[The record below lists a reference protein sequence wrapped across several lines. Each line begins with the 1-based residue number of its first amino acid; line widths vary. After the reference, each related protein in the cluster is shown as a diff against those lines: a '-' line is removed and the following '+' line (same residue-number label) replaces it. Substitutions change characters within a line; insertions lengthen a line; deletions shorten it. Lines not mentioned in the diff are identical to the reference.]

1 MRGVM
6 QYAELYKDIT
16 KENLIEFKQRMIE
29 KYSPKT
35 VNLRITA
42 VLRYCDYKEI
52 YMTYTQLSLIGIDA
66 IVVQGDTLL
75 EPYTDNYPRSRVFRT
90 LRNMG
95 GLI

>member
-1 MRGVM
+1 MIIAMAATLKDKGYNYQACMKVIAQDLDWKGV
-6 QYAELYKDIT
+6 
-16 KENLIEFKQRMIE
+16 
-29 KYSPKT
+29 
-35 VNLRITA
+35 
-42 VLRYCDYKEI
+42 